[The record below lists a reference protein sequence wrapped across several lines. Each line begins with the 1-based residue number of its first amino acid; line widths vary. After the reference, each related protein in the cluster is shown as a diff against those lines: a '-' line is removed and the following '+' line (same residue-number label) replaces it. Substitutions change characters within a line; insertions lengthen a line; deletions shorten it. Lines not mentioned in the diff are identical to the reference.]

1 MKVKSSLS
9 GTTLIPHRYHVADEE
24 SFRGPILDDDFEIDM
39 AKNEEEKQTAT
50 SARSSKVWRA
60 LRIASK
66 TKLNL
71 FDRIDDGQNLEVLF
85 KVDSDGD
92 KAQGENET
100 MRDPG
105 DGKAGEVPSK
115 REAAGLEALSHPQL
129 VAVSASADDGS
140 VK

>member
-1 MKVKSSLS
+1 MP
-9 GTTLIPHRYHVADEE
+9 GTTLIPHRYNIPDEE
-24 SFRGPILDDDFEIDM
+24 SFRGPILDDDLDIHRAE
-39 AKNEEEKQTAT
+39 NEEEKQFAI

-71 FDRIDDGQNLEVLF
+71 FGRIDDGPNLDLLF
-85 KVDSDGD
+85 EADSDGD
-92 KAQGENET
+92 KAHGENET

-105 DGKAGEVPSK
+105 DGKVGEIAGK
-115 REAAGLEALSHPQL
+115 REATGVESVSPPQL